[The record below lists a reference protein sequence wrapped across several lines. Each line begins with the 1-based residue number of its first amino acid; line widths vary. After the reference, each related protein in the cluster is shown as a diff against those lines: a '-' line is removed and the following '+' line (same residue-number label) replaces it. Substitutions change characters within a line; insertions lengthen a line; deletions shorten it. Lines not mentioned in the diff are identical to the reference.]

1 MGDRPQLD
9 SLLEALGRGDRA
21 AHDAVFALAYD
32 ELKRIAR
39 SHIRRVGGMVTIN
52 PSTLVHEAWIRLAQG
67 GDRAL
72 HSSEH
77 LYNVL
82 AQAMRQILL
91 DLARR
96 RGADKRWGSQQRTDL
111 TERIE
116 RESMPLDE
124 LIAIDSALAA
134 LTKADAEL
142 AQLVEWHYFAG
153 LEFVEIA
160 RVRGQNERTV
170 RRHWD
175 LARAFL
181 LQAMRGA
188 TVPAS

>member
-1 MGDRPQLD
+1 
-9 SLLEALGRGDRA
+9 
-21 AHDAVFALAYD
+21 
-32 ELKRIAR
+32 
-39 SHIRRVGGMVTIN
+39 MVTIN
-52 PSTLVHEAWIRLAQG
+52 PSTLVHEAWIRLVQG
-67 GDRAL
+67 GDRQL

-96 RGADKRWGSQQRTDL
+96 RGADKRWGSQQRTEL

-124 LIAIDSALAA
+124 LIAIDTALGALA
-134 LTKADAEL
+134 KADAEL

-153 LEFVEIA
+153 LDFVEIA

-175 LARAFL
+175 MARAFL
-181 LQAMRGA
+181 LEAMRGA
-188 TVPAS
+188 TAPAG